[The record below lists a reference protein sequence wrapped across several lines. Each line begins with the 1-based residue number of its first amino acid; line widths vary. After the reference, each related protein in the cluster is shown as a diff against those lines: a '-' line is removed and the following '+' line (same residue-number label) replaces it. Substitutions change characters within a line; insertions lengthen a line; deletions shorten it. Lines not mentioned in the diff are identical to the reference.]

1 MTQSAVPKLQAL
13 PHPEASVVAAVDL
26 GSNSFHMVIARSD
39 LGKLRILDKMRE
51 RVRLAAG
58 LDDNNNLSGGAQKR
72 AIVCLE
78 RFGERLRDMAPKHV
92 RVVGTNTLRS
102 ARNAEEFLPRL
113 RKAIGYPIDI
123 VSGREEAR
131 LVYLGVAH
139 DMVESEGKRLVVDI
153 GGGSTECIIGQR
165 LDPIR
170 ADSLHMGCV
179 TYSRRFFPS
188 GKLRADYFDN
198 AELAAA
204 MELRSIKRGYRKEG
218 WDEAMGASGTINAID
233 AILRANEWSDGIT
246 IEGLDRLRKAMVPFG
261 RTTRLDIAGLEHDR
275 KEVLPGG
282 LAILMAVFRC
292 LKIER
297 MVAAS
302 GALREGVLYDLLGR
316 AGDKDVR
323 DNTVE
328 SMASRYGADGAQA
341 TRVRATALHFLEQ
354 VKDAWALDSNRSQQ
368 LLTWAAQLHE
378 IGLALAYSGY
388 HKHGEYLIEN
398 SDMPGFSRG
407 EQKCLARLVRT
418 HRRRFKPELFEEL
431 GGASEPLVRRL
442 AVLLRLAVCLNRSR
456 TDGGLPEISICVDS
470 ERVRL
475 VFPPGWLAR
484 HPMTRLELDREAI
497 RYRAFKVKL
506 EYD

>member
-1 MTQSAVPKLQAL
+1 MTQSAAPKLQAVQ
-13 PHPEASVVAAVDL
+13 ASQSNIVAAVDL

-58 LDDNNNLSGGAQKR
+58 LDSENNLSGGAQKR
-72 AIVCLE
+72 AIACLE
-78 RFGERLRDMAPKHV
+78 RFGERLQDMAARRV

-102 ARNAEEFLPRL
+102 AKNSAEFLPKL
-113 RKAIGYPIDI
+113 RRAIGYPIEI

-153 GGGSTECIIGQR
+153 GGGSTECIIGQH
-165 LDPIR
+165 LDPRR

-188 GKLRADYFDN
+188 GKLRTEYFEN

-204 MELRSIKRGYRKEG
+204 MELRSIKRGYRREG
-218 WDEAMGASGTINAID
+218 WDEAMGASGTINAVD
-233 AILRANEWSDGIT
+233 AILRANQWSDGIT
-246 IEGLDRLRKAMVPFG
+246 LQGMERLLRAMVPFG
-261 RTTRLDIAGLEHDR
+261 RSTRLDIAGLEHDR

-282 LAILMAVFRC
+282 LAILIAVFRS
-292 LKIER
+292 LKIKR
-297 MVAAS
+297 MEAAS

-316 AGDKDVR
+316 ADESDVR
-323 DNTVE
+323 DQTVE
-328 SMASRYGADGAQA
+328 AMASRYGADRAQA
-341 TRVRATALHFLEQ
+341 ARVENTAAYLLEQ
-354 VKDAWALDSNRSQQ
+354 IAGPWGLAPERSARF
-368 LLTWAAQLHE
+368 LSWAAKLHE

-407 EQKCLARLVRT
+407 EQRALARLVRT
-418 HRRRFKPELFEEL
+418 HRRRFKPELFRDL
-431 GGASEPLVRRL
+431 SESYQSFVRRL
-442 AVLLRLAVCLNRSR
+442 SVLLRLAVCLNRSR
-456 TDGGLPEISICVDS
+456 NDNGLPQIGMSVDDD
-470 ERVRL
+470 RVRL
-475 VFPPGWLAR
+475 VFPHGWL
-484 HPMTRLELDREAI
+484 D
-497 RYRAFKVKL
+497 
-506 EYD
+506 

>member
-1 MTQSAVPKLQAL
+1 MTQSAAPKLQAL
-13 PHPEASVVAAVDL
+13 PHPEAGIVAAVDL

-58 LDDNNNLSGGAQKR
+58 LDEENNLSHGAQKR
-72 AIVCLE
+72 AIACLE

-102 ARNAEEFLPRL
+102 ARNSDEFLPKL

-123 VSGREEAR
+123 ISGREEAR

-139 DMVESEGKRLVVDI
+139 DMVESQGKRLVVDI
-153 GGGSTECIIGQR
+153 GGGSTECIIGQQ

-233 AILRANEWSDGIT
+233 AILRANAWSDGIT
-246 IEGLDRLRKAMVPFG
+246 LEGLERLRKAMVPFG
-261 RTTRLDIAGLEHDR
+261 RSNRLDIAGLEHDR

-282 LAILMAVFRC
+282 LAILLALFRC

-316 AGDKDVR
+316 AGDQDVR
-323 DNTVE
+323 DQTVD
-328 SMASRYGADGAQA
+328 SMASRYGADPAQA
-341 TRVRATALHFLEQ
+341 ARVGETAIGFLWQ
-354 VKDAWALDSNRSQQ
+354 IADAWSLELARSEQ
-368 LLTWAAQLHE
+368 LLTWAAKLHE

-407 EQKCLARLVRT
+407 EQRCLARLVRT
-418 HRRRFKPELFEEL
+418 HRRRFKPELFLDL
-431 GGASEPLVRRL
+431 GVPAEQMVRRL

-456 TDGGLPEISICVDS
+456 TNGGLPEIAMSVDA

-475 VFPPGWLAR
+475 AFPPGWLSR
-484 HPMTRLELDREAI
+484 HPMTRLELDREAT

-506 EYD
+506 EYE